1 MFRLNIKFHGSQFR
15 NAKGL
20 VGLDPSDCFAL
31 ATYKIFQ
38 GVEKQKAEFIPY
50 LFVIVGVPDLT
61 GAVVGGVIPQAMV
74 EFSAFIHAAPKAEGK
89 RPVEEAI
96 VRRML
101 AEDQPPA
108 ILEAVT
114 GFGKRIADATWY
126 VLSARRADKLLRELL
141 FERVY
146 GVRVRAFARNYGGA
160 ELDMHFSLSKDLT
173 KLTDFLATLKNDGL
187 TKMLGML
194 ERGAM

>member
-1 MFRLNIKFHGSQFR
+1 MFRISIKFHGSRFR
-15 NAKGL
+15 NARDL
-20 VGLDPSDCFAL
+20 VGLDPADCFAL
-31 ATYKIFQ
+31 ATYKIFH
-38 GVEKQKAEFIPY
+38 GIKKQKDEFIPY

-61 GAVVGGVIPQAMV
+61 GLAAGSVIPPAMV
-74 EFSAFIHAAPKAEGK
+74 EFSAFIHGAPRAEGK

-96 VRRML
+96 VRHML
-101 AEDQPPA
+101 GSDPPESVRKVVAEFA
-108 ILEAVT
+108 
-114 GFGKRIADATWY
+114 GRISDATWY
-126 VLSARRADKLLRELL
+126 VLSARRADKLLRDLL

-173 KLTDFLATLKNDGL
+173 KLTDFLATLKNEGL